1 MRLKTTLFSICYCL
15 TFYISA
21 AEDSIKSLALDLDV
35 ISYRVTLEP
44 DIEGRFIKGK
54 VILRFAVDAGT
65 NQIKLDCGSLDV
77 TKVEGEMVRS
87 FEQMDRELIINLTDR
102 AESES
107 ELQIFYQGYPQ
118 RGVEFFPEAQR
129 MHTVFFT
136 SEWMICHTPPHDRAS
151 IRLDLIIPEGLSS
164 VANGVLREQE
174 TSNGRLIHTWYQE
187 AATPAYT
194 YGFAI
199 GSFNELS
206 ETQGDV
212 ILNYYSSNHS
222 VQELEAV
229 FERTGDMLTFLE
241 EKAGVPY
248 FQSTYSQLLMG
259 NHYQEMSGFAVL
271 KNSYGDLVLNDSTET
286 NLISHELAHQWW
298 GNMITCQSWNHFW
311 LNEGFATFLSAAYNE
326 HRFGRE
332 KYLANINSYRAVYE
346 KVKSKGVDKPLVF
359 ERWINPT
366 SDDRNLVYFKGA
378 YVLHLLREELGDQKF
393 WQGIKSYTQQFYGK
407 SVTTSDFQQAIEQST
422 GENLETFFQR
432 WVYYIR

>member
-1 MRLKTTLFSICYCL
+1 MHNQIFFVTVLCCLIFRLTIAQN
-15 TFYISA
+15 IDQSA
-21 AEDSIKSLALDLDV
+21 DLD
-35 ISYRVTLEP
+35 ITNYHVTLEP
-44 DIEGRFIKGK
+44 NIKEGFIKGN
-54 VILRFAVDAGT
+54 VIIRFMVDAGT

-77 TKVEGEMVRS
+77 TKVVGEIIQG
-87 FEQMDRELIINLTDR
+87 FEQVNRKLVVSLTDR
-102 AESES
+102 TEPNAEI
-107 ELQIFYQGYPQ
+107 QIFYQGHPQ
-118 RGVEFFPEAQR
+118 RGVEFFPEVQQ

-136 SEWMICHTPPHDRAS
+136 SEWMICHSPPHERAS
-151 IRLDLIIPEGLSS
+151 IRLDLIVPEGLSI
-164 VANGVLREQE
+164 VANGVLEKKKA
-174 TSNGRLIHTWYQE
+174 SDGKIIHTWYQE

-194 YGFAI
+194 YGFAL

-212 ILNYYSSNHS
+212 SLNYYSSNHS
-222 VQELEAV
+222 AQELATI
-229 FERTGDMLTFLE
+229 FENTGDMLTFLE

-248 FQSTYSQLLMG
+248 FQSTYSQVLMG

-271 KNSYGDLVLNDSTET
+271 KNRYGDLVLNDSTET

-332 KYLANINSYRAVYE
+332 KYLANITAYQAVYE
-346 KVKSKGVDKPLVF
+346 KIKNKGVDKPLVF
-359 ERWINPT
+359 NDWINPT
-366 SDDRNLVYFKGA
+366 SDDRSLVYFKGA

-393 WQGIKSYTQQFYGK
+393 WQGIKFYTQQYYGK

-422 GENLETFFQR
+422 GKNLETFFR
-432 WVYYIR
+432 KWVYDVQ